1 MAEMQ
6 FAMRG
11 VGSADDLIDQ
21 TTADPSG
28 AATVDL
34 SLDQLNYMSDLIS
47 EMRDMSRKVNTPGR
61 RCPAFSLAD
70 RRPRSSG
77 HVQHPG

>member
-47 EMRDMSRKVNTPGR
+47 EMRDMSRKARLATLSGILALALLEANQQIAI
-61 RCPAFSLAD
+61 RCHA
-70 RRPRSSG
+70 
-77 HVQHPG
+77 